1 MIGLESFEYRM
12 AQKAVATGIQQQLQV
27 TLIASPEFSTTV

>member
-1 MIGLESFEYRM
+1 MTGLESSEYRM

-27 TLIASPEFSTTV
+27 TLTALPEFSTTV